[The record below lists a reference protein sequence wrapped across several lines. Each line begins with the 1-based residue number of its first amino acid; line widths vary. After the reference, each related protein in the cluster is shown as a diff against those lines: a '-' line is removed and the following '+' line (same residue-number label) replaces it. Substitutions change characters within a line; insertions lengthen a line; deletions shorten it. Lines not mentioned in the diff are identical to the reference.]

1 MLFLF
6 FRKEKP
12 KYFHSF
18 HSTIIRSKGWARG
31 IPTWSPILTFHCGW
45 PFPFTFVVT
54 GQRQALTL
62 TLANRGRA
70 TSSDCLAWLSHSPL
84 SPLIITAAHRE
95 CLLLGHRA
103 LST

>member
-12 KYFHSF
+12 EYFHSF

-45 PFPFTFVVT
+45 AFPFTCMVT
-54 GQRQALTL
+54 G
-62 TLANRGRA
+62 
-70 TSSDCLAWLSHSPL
+70 HP
-84 SPLIITAAHRE
+84 
-95 CLLLGHRA
+95 
-103 LST
+103 